1 MKYENLKKVT
11 LSYFADFSSISK
23 KILNR
28 TISICDSLDDES
40 DKIFRL
46 RNALNDCLW
55 DIPEAVEDGFTQF
68 IYTKCR
74 ICGGQLLLPE
84 EMQQQYHTAC
94 AEKIED
100 NTYSM

>member
-1 MKYENLKKVT
+1 MNMKEKNPEFTKSHW
-11 LSYFADFSSISK
+11 SYK
-23 KILNR
+23 NR
-28 TISICDSLDDES
+28 I
-40 DKIFRL
+40 
-46 RNALNDCLW
+46 A
-55 DIPEAVEDGFTQF
+55 
-68 IYTKCR
+68 TKCR